1 MMIRNVTKSA
11 KKSDPKNMIIL
22 CNSEDDMMIFATNF
36 VDQFFPFCS
45 SFISRPLFF
54 IWPPRKPPI
63 ILKKDML
70 IEQLKCKKDS
80 VHFFSIELCTKHTMY
95 AKCRIDILQT
105 TYNLLDRMKKGK
117 IS

>member
-22 CNSEDDMMIFATNF
+22 CNSEDDKMIFATNF

-70 IEQLKCKKDS
+70 IEQLKCKKIQYTFS
-80 VHFFSIELCTKHTMY
+80 V
-95 AKCRIDILQT
+95 
-105 TYNLLDRMKKGK
+105 
-117 IS
+117 